1 MRGISQKDLDEFE
14 MDMLRHLYYGFSK
27 PSNNEYEIMQ
37 LVSSTL
43 EKTKQN
49 NKINYID
56 TDEAIKEG
64 LLSLRVFNRK
74 YIDRLKK
81 VEFYTSDDVTENDFT
96 TLISFRKKRGKI
108 NQIIIPEKTNELSPI
123 WIGHEC
129 IHCLKDI
136 NYKEYKDKDLYSE
149 VLTIFYEILV
159 SHTIFNDIHDIWK
172 NERNNMLISNNNYY
186 NLLKNNLNDKE
197 KENVYEFAMYLYG
210 EYLTN
215 YYYALNLFHL
225 YKKNPELITKYINKV
240 LNRRMTTFDLLNKF
254 DIYKINQEHV
264 NIYKF
269 EHSNL

>member
-1 MRGISQKDLDEFE
+1 MCSVIVLSD
-14 MDMLRHLYYGFSK
+14 
-27 PSNNEYEIMQ
+27 
-37 LVSSTL
+37 
-43 EKTKQN
+43 KT
-49 NKINYID
+49 IRDARCYI
-56 TDEAIKEG
+56 K
-64 LLSLRVFNRK
+64 
-74 YIDRLKK
+74 
-81 VEFYTSDDVTENDFT
+81 
-96 TLISFRKKRGKI
+96 
-108 NQIIIPEKTNELSPI
+108 IIPEKTNELSPI

-172 NERNNMLISNNNYY
+172 NERNNMLINNNYYY

-225 YKKNPELITKYINKV
+225 YKENPKVITKYINKYIAE
-240 LNRRMTTFDLLNKF
+240 KE
-254 DIYKINQEHV
+254 I
-264 NIYKF
+264 
-269 EHSNL
+269 